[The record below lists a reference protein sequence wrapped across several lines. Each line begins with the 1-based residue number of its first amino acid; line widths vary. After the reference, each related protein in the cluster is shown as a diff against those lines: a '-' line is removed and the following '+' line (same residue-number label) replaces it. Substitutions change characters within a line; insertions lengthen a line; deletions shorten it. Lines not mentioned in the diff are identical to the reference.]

1 MNPMDIINGLG
12 GIEDGFV
19 MAAAA
24 FRQGKGK
31 LRSVAKKRLWL
42 LAAVIALALLLVGCT
57 VVYVVTGSS
66 WYAERW
72 YRNFFSTNAST
83 ENLEDLTVRQ
93 QQIWDRGLVKLDQSV
108 TCNGYTVTLE
118 SGISDGYR
126 MLIKYRIDGP
136 EGTVLNGDGYQLRY
150 TTDMQIPHFGD
161 GDYSLGVYGEEPLQD
176 ENPDDGTVYGLF
188 EWLFQPPEGSEFSL
202 TDGTQWNIT
211 VHEILEENR
220 SAEKN
225 AFTTL
230 CQGTWAFQVTF
241 SEDLIVTNSTELVE
255 KPIRCAAVRDLGNR
269 RFPLKVRVTSFELRS
284 LSATLRYNMP
294 LTGSWDGIT
303 LGPISLVMRDGTK
316 IEAHCRST
324 VYRGDHE
331 ESLYVFDRPIAP
343 EDVAGIE
350 FS

>member
-12 GIEDGFV
+12 DIEDGFV

-31 LRSVAKKRLWL
+31 RRSVAKKRLWL

-66 WYAERW
+66 WYADRW
-72 YRNFFSTNAST
+72 YRDFFSSNAST
-83 ENLEDLTVRQ
+83 ENLEDLTGHQ
-93 QQIWDRGLVKLDQSV
+93 QQIWNQGLVKLDQSV

-161 GDYSLGVYGEEPLQD
+161 GDYSLGVYGEELLQD

-188 EWLFQPPEGSEFSL
+188 EWLFQPQEGSDFSL

-255 KPIRCAAVRDLGNR
+255 KTIRCAAVRDLGNR

-303 LGPISLVMRDGTK
+303 LGPISLTMRDGTK
-316 IEAHCRST
+316 IEAHFRSS

-350 FS
+350 FP

>member
-12 GIEDGFV
+12 DIENGFV

-31 LRSVAKKRLWL
+31 LRPVAKKKLWL
-42 LAAVIALALLLVGCT
+42 LAAVIALALLVVGCT

-66 WYAERW
+66 WYADRW
-72 YRNFFSTNAST
+72 YRDFFSSNAST
-83 ENLEDLTVRQ
+83 ESLEGLTGRQ

-136 EGTVLNGDGYQLRY
+136 EGTALNGDGYQLHY

-161 GDYSLGVYGEEPLQD
+161 GDYSLGVYGEELLQD
-176 ENPDDGTVYGLF
+176 ENPNDGTVYGLF
-188 EWLFQPPEGSEFSL
+188 EWLFQPPEGSDFSL

-255 KPIRCAAVRDLGNR
+255 KPIRCAALRDLGNR

-303 LGPISLVMRDGTK
+303 LGPISLTMRDGTR
-316 IEAHCRST
+316 IEAHFRSS

-350 FS
+350 FP

>member
-12 GIEDGFV
+12 DIENGFV

-24 FRQGKGK
+24 FRQGKRK
-31 LRSVAKKRLWL
+31 LRLVARKRLWL

-66 WYAERW
+66 WYADRW
-72 YRNFFSTNAST
+72 YKDFFASNASA
-83 ENLEDLTVRQ
+83 ENLEDLTGHQ

-118 SGISDGYR
+118 SGISDGYW

-136 EGTVLNGDGYQLRY
+136 EGTALNGDGYQLHY

-176 ENPDDGTVYGLF
+176 ENPNDGTVYGLF
-188 EWLFQPPEGSEFSL
+188 EWLFQPPEGSDFSL

-255 KPIRCAAVRDLGNR
+255 KPIRCAALRDLGNR

-303 LGPISLVMRDGTK
+303 LGPISLTMRDGTQ
-316 IEAHCRST
+316 IEAHFRSS

-331 ESLYVFDRPIAP
+331 ESLYIFDRPIAP
-343 EDVAGIE
+343 EDVARIE
-350 FS
+350 FP

>member
-12 GIEDGFV
+12 DIEDGFV
-19 MAAAA
+19 MDAAA
-24 FRQGKGK
+24 FRQGKRK
-31 LRSVAKKRLWL
+31 LRLVARKRLWL
-42 LAAVIALALLLVGCT
+42 LAAMIALALLLVGCT

-66 WYAERW
+66 WYADRW
-72 YRNFFSTNAST
+72 YRDFFASNAST
-83 ENLEDLTVRQ
+83 ENLEDLTGHQ

-136 EGTVLNGDGYQLRY
+136 EGTQLNGDRYQLRCS
-150 TTDMQIPHFGD
+150 TDMQIPHLGD

-176 ENPDDGTVYGLF
+176 ENSDDGTVYGLF
-188 EWLFQPPEGSEFSL
+188 EWLFQPPEGADFSL

-225 AFTTL
+225 ALRTL

-269 RFPLKVRVTSFELRS
+269 RFPLKVRVTSFELRT

-303 LGPISLVMRDGTK
+303 LGPISLTMRDGTK

-343 EDVAGIE
+343 EDVACIE
-350 FS
+350 FP

>member
-19 MAAAA
+19 MEAAA

-31 LRSVAKKRLWL
+31 LRPVAKKKLWL
-42 LAAVIALALLLVGCT
+42 LAAVVALALLLVGCT

-66 WYAERW
+66 WYADRW
-72 YRNFFSTNAST
+72 YRDFFSSNVST
-83 ENLEDLTVRQ
+83 EKLEDLTGHQ

-136 EGTVLNGDGYQLRY
+136 EGTVLNGDGYQLRC
-150 TTDMQIPHFGD
+150 TTDMQIPHFPD

-176 ENPDDGTVYGLF
+176 ENPHDGTVYGLF
-188 EWLFQPPEGSEFSL
+188 EWLFQPPEGADFSL

-211 VHEILEENR
+211 VHEIWEENR

-225 AFTTL
+225 AFTML

-350 FS
+350 FP

>member
-12 GIEDGFV
+12 DIEDGFV

-31 LRSVAKKRLWL
+31 RRSVAKKRLWL
-42 LAAVIALALLLVGCT
+42 LAAMIALALLLVGCT

-66 WYAERW
+66 WYADRW
-72 YRNFFSTNAST
+72 YRDFFASNAST
-83 ENLEDLTVRQ
+83 ENLEDLTGHQ

-176 ENPDDGTVYGLF
+176 EKPDDGTVYGLF
-188 EWLFQPPEGSEFSL
+188 EWLFQPPEGSDFSL

-220 SAEKN
+220 SAEKD

-230 CQGTWAFQVTF
+230 CQGTWGFQVTF
-241 SEDLIVTNSTELVE
+241 SENLIVTNSTELVE
-255 KPIRCAAVRDLGNR
+255 KPIRCTAVRDLGNR

-303 LGPISLVMRDGTK
+303 LGPISLTMRDGTR

-350 FS
+350 FP

>member
-12 GIEDGFV
+12 DIEDGFV

-31 LRSVAKKRLWL
+31 RRSVAKKRLWL
-42 LAAVIALALLLVGCT
+42 LAAMIALALLLVGCT

-66 WYAERW
+66 WYADRW
-72 YRNFFSTNAST
+72 YRDFFASNAST
-83 ENLEDLTVRQ
+83 ENLEDLTGHQ

-136 EGTVLNGDGYQLRY
+136 EGTKLNGDRYQLCCS
-150 TTDMQIPHFGD
+150 TDMQIPHFGD

-188 EWLFQPPEGSEFSL
+188 EWLFQPPEGSDFSL

-225 AFTTL
+225 AFRTL

-303 LGPISLVMRDGTK
+303 LGPISLTMRDGTK

-343 EDVAGIE
+343 EDVARIE
-350 FS
+350 FP

>member
-24 FRQGKGK
+24 FRQGTGK
-31 LRSVAKKRLWL
+31 SRSVAKKRFWL
-42 LAAVIALALLLVGCT
+42 LAAVVALALLLVGCT
-57 VVYVVTGSS
+57 VVYVVTGNS

-72 YRNFFSTNAST
+72 YRDFFSTNAST
-83 ENLEDLTVRQ
+83 ENLENLTGHQ
-93 QQIWDRGLVKLDQSV
+93 QQIWNRGLVKLDQSV

-126 MLIKYRIDGP
+126 LLIKYRIDGP
-136 EGTVLNGDGYQLRY
+136 EGTVLNGDGYQLHY

-176 ENPDDGTVYGLF
+176 ENPNDGTVYGLF
-188 EWLFQPPEGSEFSL
+188 EWLFQPPDGSDFSI

-211 VHEILEENR
+211 VHEIWEENR

-225 AFTTL
+225 ALTTL

-241 SEDLIVTNSTELVE
+241 SEDLLVTNSTELVE
-255 KPIRCAAVRDLGNR
+255 NAVRCAPALMPIRAELLGVRTRSDRDARYNR
-269 RFPLKVRVTSFELRS
+269 RHPARCVADTALQSVRRLRRGS
-284 LSATLRYNMP
+284 RAGVRRILLGKMVFGSARMALP
-294 LTGSWDGIT
+294 
-303 LGPISLVMRDGTK
+303 P
-316 IEAHCRST
+316 
-324 VYRGDHE
+324 
-331 ESLYVFDRPIAP
+331 
-343 EDVAGIE
+343 
-350 FS
+350 

>member
-12 GIEDGFV
+12 DIEDGFV
-19 MAAAA
+19 MDAAA
-24 FRQGKGK
+24 FRQGKRK
-31 LRSVAKKRLWL
+31 LRLVARKRLWL
-42 LAAVIALALLLVGCT
+42 LAAMIALALLLVGCT

-66 WYAERW
+66 WYADRW
-72 YRNFFSTNAST
+72 YRDFFASNAST
-83 ENLEDLTVRQ
+83 ENLEDLTGHQ

-136 EGTVLNGDGYQLRY
+136 EGTQLNGDRYQLRCS
-150 TTDMQIPHFGD
+150 TDMQIPHLGD

-188 EWLFQPPEGSEFSL
+188 EWLFQPPEGADFSL

-225 AFTTL
+225 ALRTL

-269 RFPLKVRVTSFELRS
+269 RFPLKVRVTSFELRT

-303 LGPISLVMRDGTK
+303 LGPISLTMRDGTK

-343 EDVAGIE
+343 EDVACIE
-350 FS
+350 FP

>member
-24 FRQGKGK
+24 FRQGTGK
-31 LRSVAKKRLWL
+31 SRSVAKKRFWL
-42 LAAVIALALLLVGCT
+42 LAAVVALALLLVGCT
-57 VVYVVTGSS
+57 VVYVVTGNS

-72 YRNFFSTNAST
+72 YRDFFSTNAST
-83 ENLEDLTVRQ
+83 ENLENLTGHQ
-93 QQIWDRGLVKLDQSV
+93 QQIWNRGLVKLDQSV

-126 MLIKYRIDGP
+126 LLIKYRIDGP
-136 EGTVLNGDGYQLRY
+136 EGTVLNGDGYQLHY

-176 ENPDDGTVYGLF
+176 ENPNDGTVYGLF
-188 EWLFQPPEGSEFSL
+188 EWLFQPPDGSDFSI

-211 VHEILEENR
+211 VHEIWEENR

-225 AFTTL
+225 ALTTL

-241 SEDLIVTNSTELVE
+241 SEDLLVTNSTELVE
-255 KPIRCAAVRDLGNR
+255 NAVRCAAFRSFRNR
-269 RFPLKVRVTSFELRS
+269 QFPLKVRVTSFELRS

-294 LTGSWDGIT
+294 LTGSWEGIT
-303 LGPISLVMRDGTK
+303 LGPISLVMQDGTK
-316 IEAHCRST
+316 VEAHFRTSI
-324 VYRGDHE
+324 YRGNQE
-331 ESLYVFDRPIAP
+331 ECLYVFDRPIAP
-343 EDVAGIE
+343 EDVARIE
-350 FS
+350 FP

>member
-12 GIEDGFV
+12 DIEDGFV
-19 MAAAA
+19 MDAAA
-24 FRQGKGK
+24 FRQGKRK
-31 LRSVAKKRLWL
+31 LRLVARKRLWL
-42 LAAVIALALLLVGCT
+42 LAAMIALALLLVGCT

-66 WYAERW
+66 WYADRW
-72 YRNFFSTNAST
+72 YRDFFTSNAPT
-83 ENLEDLTVRQ
+83 ENLEDLTGHQ

-136 EGTVLNGDGYQLRY
+136 EGTQLNGDRYQLHY

-220 SAEKN
+220 SAEKD

-255 KPIRCAAVRDLGNR
+255 KPIRCAALRDLGNR
-269 RFPLKVRVTSFELRS
+269 RFPLRVRVTSFELRS

-303 LGPISLVMRDGTK
+303 LGPISLTMRDGTR
-316 IEAHCRST
+316 IEAHFRSSI
-324 VYRGDHE
+324 YRGDHE

-350 FS
+350 FP